1 MLFGG
6 TGPADSKKSKPG
18 KKFSLGGFSV
28 KVKE

>member
-6 TGPADSKKSKPG
+6 SGPADHKKKDG